1 MNLSGRG
8 VCESNTILIGSE
20 ACPNKLFFLSFRNFT
35 TKMWM
40 LKILTVPEIKNVTI
54 TSPNLPSK
62 QVPTIDP
69 NFSIFAF
76 CVALTYLSWRTGFL
90 EQI

>member
-1 MNLSGRG
+1 MKAIQYLLDLRHVQISF
-8 VCESNTILIGSE
+8 
-20 ACPNKLFFLSFRNFT
+20 FFLSFRNFT

-76 CVALTYLSWRTGFL
+76 CVALTYPSWRTGFL